1 METGLTFGGRSS
13 PWIFN
18 LFAEALH
25 WIMQLAMGHPVN
37 HYLDDFFGAVPAS
50 ADPGQL
56 LHVLAL
62 ACSALGLQLAPQKT
76 FWDTTKLEILGIQ
89 IDSVQQSVSITSEQ
103 CICILEAIGN
113 LPHWCSACLLN
124 WQHITGLLQFVSQVV
139 PHDTLPSGTS
149 APLPSHL
156 CRAPTAFV
164 AATGCSPLATMYIWQ
179 GHAAFSC
186 SHSTGV
192 PGRYRAFINHHFGP
206 STPPFPA
213 SDLLLTE
220 WVCDLAQSCSFHSVQ
235 HKLDALHSWHVDLGF
250 TLDGFCHSCLEH
262 AVCGIKCTHGLWP
275 AAPKLPITLPLL
287 QAILGQLQTLP
298 LGAWDHQVIAA
309 AFAISFSC
317 FLWCGE
323 VTWSQAL
330 PATLLVGLVTWQD
343 DYAILLLPAS
353 KTNPF

>member
-1 METGLTFGGRSS
+1 MTDAFQHVVTTLADAHLLSFSFDGRFFMETGLTFGGRSS

-139 PHDTLPSGTS
+139 PHGKAFLRQLYDAIKTAHHCPLHTSQWHIGSSSLP
-149 APLPSHL
+149 PLQSPNSL
-156 CRAPTAFV
+156 CR
-164 AATGCSPLATMYIWQ
+164 CHWL
-179 GHAAFSC
+179 
-186 SHSTGV
+186 
-192 PGRYRAFINHHFGP
+192 
-206 STPPFPA
+206 
-213 SDLLLTE
+213 
-220 WVCDLAQSCSFHSVQ
+220 VQ